1 MGPVE
6 EEYAKRGVAFLLV
19 NAFDE
24 PAPARAFMEKTGKDR
39 PWVFADGKAIE
50 ALGVHMAPCQ
60 ILVDAEGRV
69 AWTSS
74 MGTLFGGM
82 EAIRGALDGVAAA
95 KK

>member
-6 EEYAKRGVAFLLV
+6 EEYAKKGYAFLLV

-39 PWVFADGKAIE
+39 HWAFADEAALK
-50 ALGVHMAPCQ
+50 ALGVKIAPCQ
-60 ILVDAEGRV
+60 ILVDREGRV

-74 MGTLFGGM
+74 FGSMTDGM
-82 EAIRGALDGVAAA
+82 AAIRRALDGVA
-95 KK
+95 KTN